1 MEIDPAPYAAP
12 DLPPPTWGSLRAALA
27 AVRRPFVLRWV
38 EHSLFLVALLGL
50 GFCAF
55 SLLDSARFE
64 QVQERRLQHLGA
76 TATTSR
82 PPLATGP
89 RRATATRAEAS
100 DTGLVGRLEMSRL
113 GLSAIVS
120 EGTDGRTLRRAV
132 GHLPGTAFP
141 GESGNVVLAAHRDR
155 HFRPLR
161 NARAGDFVL
170 LTTPDGTFQY
180 RVEYAAVV
188 EPEDTEH
195 IAEVDA
201 PVLTL
206 VTCYPFHYV
215 GDAPQRFVVRA
226 ALVTDTTFASAT
238 ARKGGAAKPTRSKRT
253 KTKRQLEPPVD
264 TAMSDLQAESG
275 ARAQPAGRKAG
286 KVERRPRGFL
296 SRAAAWLF
304 KDRGAPPSNGP
315 GSRRVTPRG

>member
-12 DLPPPTWGSLRAALA
+12 DPPPPTWGSLRAAVT
-27 AVRRPFVLRWV
+27 AVRRPFVLRWA
-38 EHSLFLVALLGL
+38 ERSLYFVALLSL

-55 SLLDSARFE
+55 SLLDAARYE
-64 QVQERRLQHLGA
+64 QAQGLRLQHLEA
-76 TATTSR
+76 SATTSR
-82 PPLATGP
+82 PLAAGP
-89 RRATATRAEAS
+89 RRATAARAEAGS
-100 DTGLVGRLEMSRL
+100 TGLVGRLEMSRL

-120 EGTDGRTLRRAV
+120 EGTDSRTLRRAV

-161 NARAGDFVL
+161 KVREGDFVL
-170 LTTPDGTFQY
+170 MTTPDGTFRY

-188 EPEDTEH
+188 EPEDTEP

-226 ALVTDTTFASAT
+226 ALVTDATVAAAT
-238 ARKGGAAKPTRSKRT
+238 APKGGAAKPARSPKP
-253 KTKRQLEPPVD
+253 KGPLGAHVQ
-264 TAMSDLQAESG
+264 TAKSDLRPSSG
-275 ARAQPAGRKAG
+275 
-286 KVERRPRGFL
+286 RRPRGL
-296 SRAAAWLF
+296 LARAAAWLF
-304 KDRGAPPSNGP
+304 KERDPAPSGQADRPRRTRPADRPS
-315 GSRRVTPRG
+315 R